1 MRDNCEV
8 PLVIVIPLITY
19 LPYPY
24 HTLLHSITYILG
36 CTWSIRSGI
45 GHVTA
50 PLTMSGKKDIPPQP
64 DQAGL
69 EVDHTRDKGYA
80 APEVYEKTPS
90 YPEPVVLLKYPAD
103 LVSPEV
109 IDSPDGVWYANG
121 QTGNG
126 YGHGQHGQY
135 PYAHAR
141 GMPYEGMEV
150 GEQPKSPWWRRKRGI
165 FAITAVAVVVVIA
178 IVVGAVM
185 GTRCVFFFPLHQ
197 NEVS

>member
-1 MRDNCEV
+1 
-8 PLVIVIPLITY
+8 
-19 LPYPY
+19 
-24 HTLLHSITYILG
+24 
-36 CTWSIRSGI
+36 
-45 GHVTA
+45 
-50 PLTMSGKKDIPPQP
+50 MSGKKDIPPQP
-64 DQAGL
+64 DHAGL